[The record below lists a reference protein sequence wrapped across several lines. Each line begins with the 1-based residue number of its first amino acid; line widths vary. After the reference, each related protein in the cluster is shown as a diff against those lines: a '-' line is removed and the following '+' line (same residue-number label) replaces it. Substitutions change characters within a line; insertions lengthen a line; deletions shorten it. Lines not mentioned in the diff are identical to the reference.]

1 MLLEENN
8 SSYIK
13 HFEERERG
21 NKPSPQRKITYENL
35 IKHLGKCQ
43 SLEIWLGSLR
53 VIFIY

>member
-21 NKPSPQRKITYENL
+21 NKQSPQRKITYENL